1 MIDSQNN
8 VGSRIERTQLQD
20 AETTVG
26 PDSPLSS
33 VTILIADDDRMCG
46 RILQSWLVKWG
57 YEVVAV
63 NNGTMAFEI
72 LDRPDPPRLAI
83 LDWEMP
89 GMDGPEICQRIRAKV
104 ELPQPYVLLLT
115 AREGKEH
122 ITEGIRAG
130 ANDYLCKPID
140 ANELR
145 IRISVGLSL
154 LEKTDL
160 EAASRKLEKQVEDG
174 FIELAIA
181 HANNERLLE
190 AMPCLLIGLDEH
202 VCITKWNRVAEQL
215 LGLTCEEAIGR
226 SFDSLAIDW
235 GQTPLHIR
243 LLSCISSGRASR
255 LTNVSFTGVRD
266 KSGILDFTL
275 TPVQWTGHGAASGV
289 LILGEDRT
297 AQRTLEAQLAHAH
310 KLEAIGQLA
319 AGIAHEINTP
329 IQYIGDNTHFLRDAF
344 KALTGESQ
352 ILQELLAIAEPVAG
366 DRVAKMRRQLED
378 LGLDY
383 LREEI
388 PKAIDQTLM
397 GTEQVGRIVHA
408 MKEFAHPG
416 LEQMTP
422 FDLNNSVETTIT
434 VARNEWKYFA
444 DVVTDLQH
452 DLPLVPGFPG
462 EINQAL
468 LNLIVNAA
476 HAIEEKKN
484 PEGVRGK
491 ISVTTKLVNGYVEV
505 SVQDDGC
512 GIPERIRHRVFD
524 PFFTTKPPG
533 KGTGQ
538 GLSLVH
544 ACVVKR
550 HQGRIWVESEPG
562 VGTKFVIALPTED
575 LQIEGGVA

>member
-1 MIDSQNN
+1 MIEAQSSPASERPTPREISGHG
-8 VGSRIERTQLQD
+8 VGE
-20 AETTVG
+20 AAVN
-26 PDSPLSS
+26 S

-46 RILQSWLVKWG
+46 RVLQSWLVKWG
-57 YEVVAV
+57 YEVLAV
-63 NNGTMAFEI
+63 SNGQAAFDI
-72 LDRPDPPRLAI
+72 LDRRDPPRLAI

-89 GMDGPEICQRIRAKV
+89 GMDGPEICRRIRTRV
-104 ELPQPYVLLLT
+104 DLPQPYILLLT

-130 ANDYLCKPID
+130 ANDYLCKPVD

-145 IRISVGLSL
+145 IRLSVGLSL

-160 EAASRKLEKQVEDG
+160 EAASRKLEKQVEEG

-190 AMPCLLIGLDEH
+190 AMPCLMIGLDENGC
-202 VCITKWNRVAEQL
+202 VSKWNRIAEDL
-215 LGLTCEEAIGR
+215 LGMSAAEVIGQ
-226 SFDSLAIDW
+226 SFYSLPREW
-235 GQTPLHIR
+235 GQTPLHAR
-243 LLSCISSGRASR
+243 LSACSLSRRSSR
-255 LTNVSFTGVRD
+255 LVNVSFTGSRD
-266 KSGILDFTL
+266 KSGVLDFTL
-275 TPVQWTGHGAASGV
+275 TPVWWAGQASASGV

-297 AQRTLEAQLAHAH
+297 AQRSLEAQLAHAH

-329 IQYIGDNTHFLRDAF
+329 IQYIGDNTHFLKDAF
-344 KALTGESQ
+344 TSLSVEGKALD
-352 ILQELLAIAEPVAG
+352 ELLGIAEAVAPEKTARIRG
-366 DRVAKMRRQLED
+366 TLAE

-383 LREEI
+383 LRDEI
-388 PKAIDQTLM
+388 PKAIEQTLL

-416 LEQMTP
+416 VEEMTP
-422 FDLNNSVETTIT
+422 FDLNNAVETTMT
-434 VARNEWKYFA
+434 VARNEWKYVA
-444 DVVTDLQH
+444 EVVTELQP
-452 DLPLVPGFPG
+452 DLPLVPGYPG

-476 HAIEEKKN
+476 HAIEDSHK
-484 PEGVRGK
+484 PEGQRGRIVIK
-491 ISVTTKLVNGYVEV
+491 TSLVNGDVQV
-505 SVQDDGC
+505 SVADDGC
-512 GIPERIRHRVFD
+512 GIPERIRHRIFD

-550 HQGRIWVESEPG
+550 HHGRIWVDSEPG
-562 VGTKFVIALPTED
+562 QGTKFTLALPAEVTHT
-575 LQIEGGVA
+575 EGGVA